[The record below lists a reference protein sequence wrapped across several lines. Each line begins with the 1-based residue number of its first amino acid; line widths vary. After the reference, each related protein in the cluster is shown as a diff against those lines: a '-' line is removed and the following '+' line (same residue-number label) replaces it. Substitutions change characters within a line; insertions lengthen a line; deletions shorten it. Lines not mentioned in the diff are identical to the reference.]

1 MGATEIKLPLDDT
14 YMNVI
19 HFGSGKETVIGSQS
33 DRPGGSGGSSSR
45 GISAVFSTILC
56 LSVREKE
63 NPERRLSR

>member
-45 GISAVFSTILC
+45 GISAVFGAIFC
-56 LSVREKE
+56 LPVRAQED
-63 NPERRLSR
+63 PEGGVSR